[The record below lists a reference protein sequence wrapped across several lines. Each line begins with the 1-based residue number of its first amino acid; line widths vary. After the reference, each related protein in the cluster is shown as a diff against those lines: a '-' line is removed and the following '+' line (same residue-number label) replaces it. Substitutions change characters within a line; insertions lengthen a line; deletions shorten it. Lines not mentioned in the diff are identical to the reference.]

1 MVSLEETYDDLTPLP
16 RQVVVVTVMNERSG
30 DNLMTGTLRLR
41 GNICYNND
49 WRTQQQSEL
58 EIPEILLN
66 QAMRNRNEFVIW
78 FETPE
83 MFSEG

>member
-30 DNLMTGTLRLR
+30 DSLMTGTLRLQ

-66 QAMRNRNEFVIW
+66 QAMRNRNEFVIR
-78 FETPE
+78 FETPG
-83 MFSEG
+83 MFSER